1 MIHPKVQ
8 FGVLGCSRVAQKG
21 MLPAML
27 DSQSAE
33 LAMVGSRSPEKAK
46 EVAKQFKCDSWGT
59 YEEVINNKDIDVV
72 YISLPNALHEEWV
85 VKAARAGKH
94 VICEKPAAISY
105 AAAKRM
111 VEAAKENKV
120 RLLEGFMFRY
130 HPQHAKVETLI
141 REGVLGKLLR
151 FEGCFGYSMPE
162 RGSNIMNKDL
172 VGGSFYAS
180 APYPVY
186 ASRMIFGEEPES
198 VLCNLT
204 IDPESGVDVRTDMV
218 LHYPGG
224 KSAFASSLF
233 GSYFQSTY
241 SVLGSKAHVRMA
253 RAYAVPRDMKTK
265 IFLDADDEVQEFV
278 IEPADH
284 FRLMLDD
291 FCEKILKGDAGTK
304 NYEGDLLAQARVFEA
319 ARLSDKEKRTV
330 KISEID
336 GRSDAAPA
344 AQHTPPATNALPQKK
359 YSRILLTGGSGNL
372 GRAITRSG
380 IFPNITAPP
389 HEEIDITDEGAVT
402 HLFETREPDAV
413 IHCAALVRM
422 AECEKNPQ
430 LAIKTNIV
438 GTYNLVKEIL
448 KKEQEG
454 RSIRFIYISTDG
466 VYAGTKGD
474 YSENDETIP
483 YNTYGW
489 TKLGG
494 ECVVRT
500 LPNFCIIR
508 TSFFDPKNIPFDTSA
523 TDMYS
528 SKMPVDDLPQAI
540 ATMLKSNFVGTIN
553 VGGERKSH
561 YERYRE
567 FKPSIKPCTFEDV
580 AKNLHFNMAKDAS
593 LNVALWNKIV
603 GERNNHAPRE

>member
-1 MIHPKVQ
+1 MTPPKLQ

-27 DSQSAE
+27 DSQFAE
-33 LAMVGSRSPEKAK
+33 LAMVGSRSPEKAE
-46 EVAKQFKCDSWGT
+46 EVAKQFRCDSWGT
-59 YEEVINNKDIDVV
+59 YEDVINSKDIDVV
-72 YISLPNALHEEWV
+72 YISLPNALHEEWAV
-85 VKAARAGKH
+85 RAARAGKH
-94 VICEKPAAISY
+94 VICEKPAAVSY
-105 AAAKRM
+105 TAAKRM
-111 VEAAKENKV
+111 VGAAKENKV

-130 HPQHAKVETLI
+130 HPQHAKVAELI

-162 RGSNIMNKDL
+162 RDSNIMNRDL
-172 VGGSFYAS
+172 GGGSFYAS

-186 ASRMIFGEEPES
+186 ASRMLFGEEPES

-241 SVLGSKAHVRMA
+241 SVLGTKAHVRMA
-253 RAYAVPRDMKTK
+253 RAYAVPRNMETR
-265 IFLDADDEVQEFV
+265 IFLDTNDEVREFV

-291 FCEKILKGDAGTK
+291 FCGEILKGGAGTK

-319 ARLSDKEKRTV
+319 ARLSNREKRIV

-336 GRSDAAPA
+336 GRSDSAPA
-344 AQHTPPATNALPQKK
+344 TRYAPPTANVPSPKK
-359 YSRILLTGGSGNL
+359 YHRILLTGGSGNL
-372 GRAITRSG
+372 GRAMARSG
-380 IFPNITAPP
+380 IFHDMVAPL
-389 HEEIDITDEGAVT
+389 HEVLDITDEGAVARF
-402 HLFETREPDAV
+402 FETQEPDAV

-422 AECEKNPQ
+422 AECEKNPL

-438 GTYNLVKEIL
+438 GTYNLMKEVL
-448 KKEQEG
+448 KKEQAG

-474 YSENDETIP
+474 YSEEDETIP

-508 TSFFDPKNIPFDTSA
+508 TSFFDPGNIPFDTAA

-540 ATMLKSNFVGTIN
+540 ATMLGNSFVGTVNI
-553 VGGERKSH
+553 GGERKSH

-567 FKPSIKPCTFEDV
+567 FKPSIRPCTFEDV
-580 AKNLHFNMAKDAS
+580 AKNLKFNMAKDAS
-593 LNVALWNKIV
+593 LNVALWKKIV
-603 GERNNHAPRE
+603 GELDNHAPRE